1 MQLLSTCIHVQGNYN
16 QEVDVEYTF
25 IDWFPIILIFK
36 IFLQHQGC
44 VSSVDCLSYKHVIS
58 MITIYWYKYYKYC
71 LQQHLKSHVAIYN
84 LFVIDCNGVGIRYI
98 RRGWVGLVG
107 LVYFRG
113 TLFRLFVCLFFLT
126 KYLFTL
132 LCLVL
137 FVVCSF

>member
-25 IDWFPIILIFK
+25 IDWIPIILIFK

-71 LQQHLKSHVAIYN
+71 LQQHLESRVAI
-84 LFVIDCNGVGIRYI
+84 
-98 RRGWVGLVG
+98 
-107 LVYFRG
+107 
-113 TLFRLFVCLFFLT
+113 
-126 KYLFTL
+126 
-132 LCLVL
+132 
-137 FVVCSF
+137 